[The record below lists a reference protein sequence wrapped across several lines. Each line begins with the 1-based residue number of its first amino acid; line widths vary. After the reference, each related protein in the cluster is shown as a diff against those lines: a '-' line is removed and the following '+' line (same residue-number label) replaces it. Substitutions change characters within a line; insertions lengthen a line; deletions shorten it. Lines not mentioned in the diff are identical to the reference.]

1 MQNTTDF
8 SCKLTD
14 LSHAVHIPD
23 LTSPTASVSVHK
35 SHEIDITALLCT
47 WDYVEQPPKPLLGS
61 WPHEEPTGESWFW
74 ASVHSSQTH
83 CLRKGQVRRSPI
95 SAQWHVMVSMRT
107 PQPDIF
113 CPALFSETYISC
125 PPVVGYTNC
134 SLWKCFSC
142 LTDPYIEHTVRV
154 CTVPNGSNDSEDVSD
169 LVDTK
174 QNHFQDGESWKID
187 SSQQPSTHSCFP
199 ASPVSPL
206 TSNERK

>member
-35 SHEIDITALLCT
+35 SHEIDITALIYT

-95 SAQWHVMVSMRT
+95 SAQWHVMVSMQT

-113 CPALFSETYISC
+113 CPALFQRRISAV
-125 PPVVGYTNC
+125 P
-134 SLWKCFSC
+134 LWWVTRTAACGN
-142 LTDPYIEHTVRV
+142 V
-154 CTVPNGSNDSEDVSD
+154 
-169 LVDTK
+169 
-174 QNHFQDGESWKID
+174 
-187 SSQQPSTHSCFP
+187 
-199 ASPVSPL
+199 SPVWQIL
-206 TSNERK
+206 TSSTLYGFVQYQMEVMILKMSQIW